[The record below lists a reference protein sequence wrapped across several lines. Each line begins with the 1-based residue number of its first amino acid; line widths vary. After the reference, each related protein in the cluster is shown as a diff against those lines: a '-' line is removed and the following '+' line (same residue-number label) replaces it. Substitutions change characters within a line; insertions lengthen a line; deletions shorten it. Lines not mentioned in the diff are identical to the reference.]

1 MEKNSTKT
9 ELTVP
14 QSILLGFC
22 IVAVAIFF
30 GIWKIGAKLSSNSE
44 VVPTSASEPVAVNT
58 PLVID
63 IAKVTVEGEPF
74 IGNTT
79 PKVAIAYW
87 CDYQASLCKEFET
100 GTFQKLIEKYVAGDT
115 GIAVIFKD
123 LPLFGK
129 DSMTAALYGRAVW
142 DLYPNKYYAWRMAM
156 FTAQDRVEQGFGDEE
171 SIRKLTG
178 TIAGIDAEKIILA
191 VRQKKD
197 IYQKAIDADIAEANK
212 YMITGNPSFITGA
225 TKLVGNVPYTEFSKN
240 LDNQLTIVGA
250 QRP

>member
-1 MEKNSTKT
+1 MEKNSSKI

-22 IVAVAIFF
+22 IVAAAIFF
-30 GIWKIGAKLSSNSE
+30 GIWKIGGTLSSNSQAT
-44 VVPTSASEPVAVNT
+44 PTNVSENET
-58 PLVID
+58 PGTPPVID
-63 IAKVTVEGEPF
+63 IAKINVEGEPF
-74 IGNTT
+74 IGNPT
-79 PKVAIAYW
+79 PKVAVAYW
-87 CDYQASLCKEFET
+87 CDYQASLCKQFET

-142 DLYPNKYYAWRMAM
+142 DLYPGQYYAWREAM

-171 SIRKLTG
+171 SIKQLTG
-178 TIAGIDAEKIILA
+178 TITGIDAEKISIA
-191 VRQKKD
+191 IKQKKD

-225 TKLVGNVPYTEFSKN
+225 TKFIGNVSFAEFSEN
-240 LDNQLTIVGA
+240 LDYQLKIVGA
-250 QRP
+250 K